1 MANLLRQKSFM
12 NDQYTTDIGVNAET
26 CSNESNPVMKF
37 TSHNKLHKELLLA
50 HKRICVKSV
59 AFGHKL
65 IRPGHKRFHTFNM
78 QLYKY
83 SNLYRGQALS
93 SRSEL
98 QEVLERRKRVQSD
111 QEEEEQTRTP
121 LEDALVRHQQK
132 QLERRKEH
140 EEKIQKEDQL
150 MEFVRVRQNLRKIHS
165 VVHNKAAS
173 AN

>member
-1 MANLLRQKSFM
+1 M

-50 HKRICVKSV
+50 HK
-59 AFGHKL
+59 
-65 IRPGHKRFHTFNM
+65 
-78 QLYKY
+78 
-83 SNLYRGQALS
+83 RGQALS